1 VIEAYA
7 CDYLRLHLR
16 DHTNNTDIGRYV
28 RIGLNIAKSD
38 AY

>member
-1 VIEAYA
+1 MPATVFLR
-7 CDYLRLHLR
+7 LRLHDR
-16 DHTNNTDIGRYV
+16 TNNKDIGWED